1 MEKQES
7 EVEAAEGQDVVMQSY
22 PSPSAEGQDS
32 GPFYNTNPRSDEQH
46 ELGQLEQPAEDQN
59 QLDGPPTPRQ
69 QIRHAITS
77 AEELQLAAQL
87 SQGIA
92 HGIPMMDPSEDPSL
106 QQMVDHHELDQHEQ
120 GLQQHEDA
128 LNGEVLDQE
137 PLRQDSI
144 HQEHLHTEHIPGE
157 HLSQDHLD
165 QEHMAQEHLPQEHMA
180 QDHLPQDHLS
190 QDHLPQDH
198 MPQEHIPQDHLAQE
212 HITQDHMHQEHIHQ
226 DHMHPEH
233 MQQEHMQQDHL
244 QHEHLQQDH
253 LQQEHMHQQ
262 HDQLAN
268 HDQALAHGLQQDH
281 QSDADQILHQHGQ
294 QGHQQQSQPQYMP
307 SQPQSHQHPP
317 HLQPSASMEHLPPH
331 FHLPDNTPPRKRSKV
346 SRACDECRRKK
357 VKCDSTSESGEE
369 PCSNCR
375 RSNIRCMFSRIP
387 QKRGP
392 SKGYIKELA
401 DRINHIEGKLN
412 SEGNH
417 GDATLSELLV
427 SARRESSDIFQG
439 AAAQSDD
446 AARKRPYSSI
456 SGAEFGT
463 PTSSRQP
470 TWSTEPRPIQPYGTP
485 TERARPNYSANGLAP
500 TPIAS
505 KTEGDGQPQSASVLD
520 GMIDLNGIASSR
532 EVDESTYNGY
542 LEVIHPSFPLLA
554 TSKDRLEAQLTQCP
568 STLRDA
574 FIEALHGAM
583 QTFPSFTGPYAS
595 GDMVNA
601 TRMITE
607 WEVDV
612 SKRPYVTNLV
622 HLQTLILI
630 AIATDNYGPGSL
642 KGEHGGAAKA
652 SILGRAVGL
661 AYSMRLHV
669 AQVDQAQDLDLDS
682 DENVAV
688 RAWWTLVSLDRWNAI
703 STASPLL
710 IPNDSVVILP
720 GLSSLLGE
728 NGYHLVRLSN
738 ILGHFAPVALAPP
751 KAMTHE
757 SGAAPLL
764 SSFFNLSMELFRE
777 VLPAAITPALYPIL
791 HMVYWHCRLLAYL
804 FQTNAKSS
812 DILWPCK
819 ESVALL
825 TANAQLITP
834 LNYHF
839 FSLTTLT
846 LLELKKVEAVREEAI
861 EYLKELHNCN
871 LAPSTWDETIRAR
884 IAEHIETTP
893 PQSTSM
899 EATASQS
906 LQHLADLATATE
918 LDAIKTDKDAPE
930 PPLSLRTSDN
940 YDDVGFDPRSIT
952 RGGYLNV
959 LAAEPPRASR

>member
-7 EVEAAEGQDVVMQSY
+7 EVGVAEGQDVAMQSY
-22 PSPSAEGQDS
+22 PSPTVDGQDS
-32 GPFYNTNPRSDEQH
+32 GPFYNTNPRPDEQH
-46 ELGQLEQPAEDQN
+46 ELDQLEQPAEEQN
-59 QLDGPPTPRQ
+59 HLDGPPTPRQ

-106 QQMVDHHELDQHEQ
+106 HQMVDHHDLGQHGQ
-120 GLQQHEDA
+120 SLQQHENT
-128 LNGEVLDQE
+128 LNDEVLDQE

-144 HQEHLHTEHIPGE
+144 PQEHLHPEHIPGE
-157 HLSQDHLD
+157 DIS
-165 QEHMAQEHLPQEHMA
+165 QEHMAQEHLPQEHLP

-190 QDHLPQDH
+190 Q
-198 MPQEHIPQDHLAQE
+198 E
-212 HITQDHMHQEHIHQ
+212 HITQDHMHQGHIHP

-233 MQQEHMQQDHL
+233 MQQEHLQQEHMQQEHL
-244 QHEHLQQDH
+244 QQEHMQHEHLQQEHLQQEH

-262 HDQLAN
+262 HDPLSN

-281 QSDADQILHQHGQ
+281 QSEADQLMHQHGQ
-294 QGHQQQSQPQYMP
+294 QGHQQQTQPQYLP
-307 SQPQSHQHPP
+307 NQSQSQHPP
-317 HLQPSASMEHLPPH
+317 HLQPSASMDHLPPH

-417 GDATLSELLV
+417 GDTTLSELLV
-427 SARRESSDIFQG
+427 SARRESSDIFPG
-439 AAAQSDD
+439 AAAQSDE

-485 TERARPNYSANGLAP
+485 SDRARPNYSANGLAP

-505 KTEGDGQPQSASVLD
+505 KTEGDGPPQAANVLD

-532 EVDESTYNGY
+532 EVDEGTYNGY
-542 LEVIHPSFPLLA
+542 LEVIHPSLPLLS
-554 TSKDRLEAQLTQCP
+554 TSKDRLEAQLAQCP

-574 FIEALHGAM
+574 FVEALHGAM

-612 SKRPYVTNLV
+612 SKRPYVANLV

-642 KGEHGGAAKA
+642 NGEHGGAAKA

-669 AQVDQAQDLDLDS
+669 SQVDQGQDLDPDS

-688 RAWWTLVSLDRWNAI
+688 RAWWTLISLDRWNAI

-720 GLSSLLGE
+720 GLGSLLGD

-757 SGAAPLL
+757 SGVAPIL

-777 VLPAAITPALYPIL
+777 VLPGTITPAAYPIL

-846 LLELKKVEAVREEAI
+846 LLELKKVEAVREEAT

-918 LDAIKTDKDAPE
+918 LDAIKADKDGPE
-930 PPLSLRTSDN
+930 PAVSLRTSDN
-940 YDDVGFDPRSIT
+940 YEDVGFNPLHIT

-959 LAAEPPRASR
+959 LAIESRPATAR

>member
-22 PSPSAEGQDS
+22 PSPTAEGQDS
-32 GPFYNTNPRSDEQH
+32 GPFYNTNTRSDEQH
-46 ELGQLEQPAEDQN
+46 ELGQLEQPAEEQS

-92 HGIPMMDPSEDPSL
+92 HGIPIMDPTEEDPGL
-106 QQMVDHHELDQHEQ
+106 QQMVEHHDLDQHEQ

-128 LNGEVLDQE
+128 LDGEALDQE

-144 HQEHLHTEHIPGE
+144 HQEHLHSEHITGE
-157 HLSQDHLD
+157 HLSQDHLG
-165 QEHMAQEHLPQEHMA
+165 QEHMAQE
-180 QDHLPQDHLS
+180 HLPQDHLS
-190 QDHLPQDH
+190 QDHLPQDQL
-198 MPQEHIPQDHLAQE
+198 PQDHLSQDQLPQDHIPQDHLVQE
-212 HITQDHMHQEHIHQ
+212 HIAQDHMHQEHIHQ

-233 MQQEHMQQDHL
+233 MPQEHMQQEHL
-244 QHEHLQQDH
+244 QHNH
-253 LQQEHMHQQ
+253 LQQEHLQHDHMHQQ
-262 HDQLAN
+262 HDQLSN
-268 HDQALAHGLQQDH
+268 HGQALAHGLQQDH
-281 QSDADQILHQHGQ
+281 QPDADQILHQHGQ
-294 QGHQQQSQPQYMP
+294 QGHQQQTQPQYLP
-307 SQPQSHQHPP
+307 NQPQSHQHPP

-439 AAAQSDD
+439 TAAQSDD
-446 AARKRPYSSI
+446 TTRKRPYSSI

-463 PTSSRQP
+463 PGSSRQP

-485 TERARPNYSANGLAP
+485 TERARPSYSANGLAP

-505 KTEGDGQPQSASVLD
+505 KAEGDGPPQSASVLD

-568 STLRDA
+568 TTLRDA

-622 HLQTLILI
+622 HLQTLIFI

-669 AQVDQAQDLDLDS
+669 AQVDQVQDLDLDS

-751 KAMTHE
+751 KAMSHE
-757 SGAAPLL
+757 
-764 SSFFNLSMELFRE
+764 
-777 VLPAAITPALYPIL
+777 
-791 HMVYWHCRLLAYL
+791 LLAYL
-804 FQTNAKSS
+804 FQTTAKSS

-846 LLELKKVEAVREEAI
+846 LLELKKVETVREEAT

-918 LDAIKTDKDAPE
+918 LDAIKTDKDVPE
-930 PPLSLRTSDN
+930 PPVSLRTSDN
-940 YDDVGFDPRSIT
+940 YEDVGFDSRTIT

-959 LAAEPPRASR
+959 LARTS

>member
-1 MEKQES
+1 PKTAALPPPPPTGLPKMDKQEP
-7 EVEAAEGQDVVMQSY
+7 EVEVAEGQDVVMQSY
-22 PSPSAEGQDS
+22 PSPTADGQDN
-32 GPFYNTNPRSDEQH
+32 GPFYSTNPRPDEQH
-46 ELGQLEQPAEDQN
+46 ELGQLEQPAEEQN
-59 QLDGPPTPRQ
+59 QLDEPSTPRQ

-92 HGIPMMDPSEDPSL
+92 HGIPMMDPGEDPSL
-106 QQMVDHHELDQHEQ
+106 QQMVDHQTLDQHEQ

-128 LNGEVLDQE
+128 LNDEVLDQE
-137 PLRQDSI
+137 PIRQDSI
-144 HQEHLHTEHIPGE
+144 HQEHLHPEHITDE
-157 HLSQDHLD
+157 HMPHDHLT
-165 QEHMAQEHLPQEHMA
+165 QEHMTQEHMA
-180 QDHLPQDHLS
+180 QDHLPQDHLPQEHLPQEHMP

-198 MPQEHIPQDHLAQE
+198 IA
-212 HITQDHMHQEHIHQ
+212 QDHMHQEHIHQ
-226 DHMHPEH
+226 DPMHPEH
-233 MQQEHMQQDHL
+233 LQQEHM
-244 QHEHLQQDH
+244 QHEHLQQEH

-262 HDQLAN
+262 QHDPLSN

-281 QSDADQILHQHGQ
+281 QSDADQLLHQHGQ
-294 QGHQQQSQPQYMP
+294 QGHQQQAQPQYLP
-307 SQPQSHQHPP
+307 NQPQSQHPT

-331 FHLPDNTPPRKRSKV
+331 FHLPDSTPPRKRSKV

-417 GDATLSELLV
+417 GDTTLSELLV
-427 SARRESSDIFQG
+427 SARRESSDIFPG
-439 AAAQSDD
+439 GAAQSDE
-446 AARKRPYSSI
+446 ATRKRPYSSI

-463 PTSSRQP
+463 PASSRQP

-485 TERARPNYSANGLAP
+485 SERTRPNYSANGLAP

-505 KTEGDGQPQSASVLD
+505 KTEGDGPPQPSNVLD
-520 GMIDLNGIASSR
+520 GMIDLNGITSGR
-532 EVDESTYNGY
+532 EVDEGTYNGY
-542 LEVIHPSFPLLA
+542 LEVIHPSFPLLS
-554 TSKDRLEAQLTQCP
+554 TSKDRLEAQLAQCP

-642 KGEHGGAAKA
+642 RGSMAALRKHPFLA
-652 SILGRAVGL
+652 GRL
-661 AYSMRLHV
+661 AWH
-669 AQVDQAQDLDLDS
+669 
-682 DENVAV
+682 
-688 RAWWTLVSLDRWNAI
+688 TLCACMSPRWNAI

-720 GLSSLLGE
+720 RLNSLLGD

-777 VLPAAITPALYPIL
+777 VLPATITPASYPIL

-846 LLELKKVEAVREEAI
+846 LLELKKVEAVQDEAT

-906 LQHLADLATATE
+906 LQHLADLATSTE
-918 LDAIKTDKDAPE
+918 LDAIKADKDAPE
-930 PPLSLRTSDN
+930 PSVSLRTSDN
-940 YDDVGFDPRSIT
+940 YEDVGFDPRSIT

-959 LAAEPPRASR
+959 LAAEPRPPTAR